1 MERIQIFALFLIG
14 PMCQKD
20 SCALYAKH
28 QYIIHVY
35 VVHMYKSECLLV
47 VFLRNDI
54 NGILIYTV
62 DLVDNA
68 GSLKISPA

>member
-1 MERIQIFALFLIG
+1 
-14 PMCQKD
+14 
-20 SCALYAKH
+20 
-28 QYIIHVY
+28 
-35 VVHMYKSECLLV
+35 MYKSECLLV